1 MYPFLSRGRDLIKS
15 AKSGGF
21 FGPKNPKEQIRY
33 RNDTE
38 IYPRF
43 RTERGCVL
51 ITQQNLQKFEFF
63 YCAPLKIQI
72 FKILLGDKNAT
83 YLCSIIISN
92 LRRKVLKTLWTNQM
106 QSKKQI
112 DSTNKFLI
120 YNAITHTHKYIF
132 CLNNNV
138 YIF

>member
-1 MYPFLSRGRDLIKS
+1 MPVVSFLSRHDIRGRDLIKS

-21 FGPKNPKEQIRY
+21 FGPKKPKEQIRY

-72 FKILLGDKNAT
+72 FANFAGFVIFCVL
-83 YLCSIIISN
+83 IISAVMIYIRYSN
-92 LRRKVLKTLWTNQM
+92 TTM
-106 QSKKQI
+106 
-112 DSTNKFLI
+112 LI
-120 YNAITHTHKYIF
+120 YFDCMYSKLYWLIRSTRIIDIF
-132 CLNNNV
+132 MNYL
-138 YIF
+138 FLK